1 MATIGQRIRE
11 LRTTHKQT
19 QDEFARLT
27 GLSRSYVSMIEC
39 GKREPDADALEAIAD
54 LYNVD
59 MNYLY
64 GKQSEKNSHRIV
76 TEEEYAII
84 LAYRSAPAEV
94 KEIIRKIVER

>member
-1 MATIGQRIRE
+1 MTTIGQRIKE
-11 LRTTHKQT
+11 LRTRHGQT
-19 QDEFARLT
+19 QDEFARLV

-39 GKREPDADALEAIAD
+39 GKREPDSDTLEAIAD

-64 GKQSEKNSHRIV
+64 GKQVEENSHRFV
-76 TEEEYAII
+76 TEDEFRLII
-84 LAYRSAPAEV
+84 AYRSAPAEV

>member
-1 MATIGQRIRE
+1 MTTIGQRIKE
-11 LRTTHKQT
+11 LRTRHGQT
-19 QDEFARLT
+19 QEQFSRLT

-39 GKREPDADALEAIAD
+39 GKREPDSITLEAIAD

-64 GKQSEKNSHRIV
+64 GKQAEENTHRIV
-76 TEEEYAII
+76 TEDEFQFI